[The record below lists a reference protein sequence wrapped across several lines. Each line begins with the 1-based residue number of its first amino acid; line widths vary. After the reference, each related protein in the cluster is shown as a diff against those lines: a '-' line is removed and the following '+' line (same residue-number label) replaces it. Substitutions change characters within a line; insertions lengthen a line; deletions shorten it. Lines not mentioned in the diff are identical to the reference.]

1 MFFIN
6 ENKKNLFTFNLMFS
20 YNAYLANRLPFKM
33 LSQQQF
39 NQFAKQGFNRI
50 PLYRC
55 VSADLDTPLSA
66 WLKLANGK
74 NTFLLESV
82 VGGSRWGRFSII
94 GLSADINY
102 IAKGNE
108 LRKYVL
114 GEIEESYSCENILDE
129 LRNIKAEYKVPHIA
143 ELPAFNGGLVG
154 YLGYEIIEHIEDK
167 LKGKAPKDELGIP
180 DVNLMVAEEIAVFDN
195 FAGKVWIIIHAK
207 PEDDMAFAKGQ
218 KRLDELTHRLRSGST
233 GYAEMVNQNIIDD
246 SQVKMSFTQQQFEQ
260 AVHESKELIRT
271 GDIMQVVLSQ
281 RMSMKFNARP
291 MDVYRAL
298 RASNPSP
305 YMYFMNFEDYQV
317 VGSSPEVLV
326 RKDGNKITLRPIAGT
341 RPRGENEQQD
351 KQFELDLLNDPKE
364 IAEHL
369 MLIDLGRNDIGRVA
383 KTGSVQLLDKMIIER
398 YSHVMHIVSEVQ
410 GELRDDKDN
419 IDVIKAVF
427 PAGTLS
433 GAAKVRAMEV
443 IAELEPVKRN
453 VYAGAVGYWGWHD
466 DMDWAIAIRTAVIK
480 DEVLHVQAGAGIVA
494 DSDPEKEWQESI
506 NKGKAVFHAVAIA
519 TKGEM

>member
-1 MFFIN
+1 
-6 ENKKNLFTFNLMFS
+6 
-20 YNAYLANRLPFKM
+20 M
-33 LSQQQF
+33 LSQKQF
-39 NQFAKQGFNRI
+39 NNFAMQGYNRI
-50 PLYRC
+50 PMYRC

-82 VGGSRWGRFSII
+82 VGGSRWGRYSII

-102 IAKGNE
+102 IARDNQIT
-108 LRKYVL
+108 KYVL
-114 GEIEESYSCENILDE
+114 GEIEESYSCDNVLDE
-129 LRNIKAEYKVPHIA
+129 LRLIKDEYKVPKID

-167 LKGKAPKDELGIP
+167 LKGKAPVDELNIP

-195 FAGKVWIIIHAK
+195 LAGKVWLIIHAD
-207 PEDDMAFAKGQ
+207 PEDDRAYAKGI

-233 GYAEMVNQNIIDD
+233 GYAETINQHVINKSD
-246 SQVKMSFTQQQFEQ
+246 VKMSFTQDEFEK
-260 AVHESKELIRT
+260 AVVKCKELIKA

-281 RMSMKFNARP
+281 RMSTHFNARP
-291 MDVYRAL
+291 LDVYRAL

-305 YMYFMNFEDYQV
+305 YMYFMDFEDYQV

-326 RKDGNKITLRPIAGT
+326 RKEGDTVTLRPIAGT
-341 RPRGENEQQD
+341 RVRGKTEQED
-351 KQFELDLLNDPKE
+351 EALAKELLNDPKE
-364 IAEHL
+364 LAEHL

-383 KTGSVQLLDKMIIER
+383 EIGTVELVDKMVIEK
-398 YSHVMHIVSEVQ
+398 YSHVMHIVSEVRGKLQ
-410 GELRDDKDN
+410 QDKDN

-480 DEVLHVQAGAGIVA
+480 DEMLHIQAGAGLVA
-494 DSDPEKEWQESI
+494 DSDPTKEWEETL
-506 NKGKAVFHAVAIA
+506 NKGKAVFNAVSMAS
-519 TKGEM
+519 KGKM

>member
-1 MFFIN
+1 
-6 ENKKNLFTFNLMFS
+6 
-20 YNAYLANRLPFKM
+20 M
-33 LSQQQF
+33 LTQQQF
-39 NQFAKQGFNRI
+39 ENFRQQGYNRV
-50 PLYRC
+50 PVYKC

-66 WLKLANGK
+66 WLKLANGR

-82 VGGSRWGRFSII
+82 VGGSRWGRYSII
-94 GLSADINY
+94 GLSADTNY
-102 IAKGNE
+102 IARGDE
-108 LRKYVL
+108 ITKYVL
-114 GEIEESYSCENILDE
+114 GEIEESYTCENVLDE
-129 LRNIKAEYKVPHIA
+129 LRAIKQEYKVPKID

-167 LKGKAPKDELGIP
+167 LKNKAPIDKLKIP

-195 FAGKVWIIIHAK
+195 LSGKVWIIIHVN
-207 PEDDMAFAKGQ
+207 PEDNMAYAKGQ
-218 KRLDELTHRLRSGST
+218 KRLEELTHRLRSGST
-233 GYAEMVNQNIIDD
+233 GYAEMINHGLPGD
-246 SQVKMSFTQQQFEQ
+246 SDIEMSFSQAEFEK
-260 AVHESKELIRT
+260 AVTDCKELIAA

-281 RMSMKFNARP
+281 RMSMPFTARP

-305 YMYFMNFEDYQV
+305 YMYFMDFQDYQV

-326 RKDGNKITLRPIAGT
+326 RKHVDKVTLRPIAGT
-341 RPRGENEQQD
+341 RPRGATVEEDEKFEQ
-351 KQFELDLLNDPKE
+351 ELLNDPKE
-364 IAEHL
+364 LAEHL
-369 MLIDLGRNDIGRVA
+369 MLIDLGRNDVGRVA
-383 KTGSVQLLDKMIIER
+383 KIGSVELVDKMIIEH

-410 GELRDDKDN
+410 GKLQKDKDN

-443 IAELEPVKRN
+443 IAEMEPVKRN

-480 DEVLHVQAGAGIVA
+480 DEKLHVQAGAGIVA
-494 DSDPEKEWQESI
+494 DSNPTKEWEETI
-506 NKGKAVFHAVAIA
+506 NKGKAVFKAVEVAA
-519 TKGEM
+519 KGEI

>member
-1 MFFIN
+1 MIN
-6 ENKKNLFTFNLMFS
+6 
-20 YNAYLANRLPFKM
+20 
-33 LSQQQF
+33 QQQF
-39 NQFAKQGFNRI
+39 NEFAEQGFNRI
-50 PLYRC
+50 PMYRC

-74 NTFLLESV
+74 NTFLFESV
-82 VGGSRWGRFSII
+82 VGGSRWSRYSII

-102 IAKGNE
+102 VARDNQIT
-108 LRKYVL
+108 KYVL
-114 GEIEESYSCENILDE
+114 GEIEESYSCENVLDE
-129 LRNIKAEYKVPHIA
+129 LRMIKDEYKVPKID

-167 LKGKAPKDELGIP
+167 LKGKAPNDELHIP
-180 DVNLMVAEEIAVFDN
+180 DVNLLLAEEIAVFDSL
-195 FAGKVWIIIHAK
+195 AGKVWIIIHAN
-207 PEDDMAFAKGQ
+207 PDDDMAFAKGQ

-233 GYAEMVNQNIIDD
+233 GYAETINQNSIDNSD
-246 SQVKMSFTQQQFEQ
+246 VKMSFTQKEFEQ
-260 AVHESKELIRT
+260 AVVKCKELIKS

-281 RMSMKFNARP
+281 RMSTHFNARP
-291 MDVYRAL
+291 LDVYRAL

-305 YMYFMNFEDYQV
+305 YMYFMDFEDYQV

-326 RKDGNKITLRPIAGT
+326 RKEADTVTLRPIAGT
-341 RPRGENEQQD
+341 RPRGITPEED
-351 KQFELDLLNDPKE
+351 EMLAKELLQDPKE
-364 IAEHL
+364 LAEHL

-383 KTGSVQLLDKMIIER
+383 EIGTVELVDKMVIEK

-410 GELRDDKDN
+410 GKLQKDKDN
-419 IDVIKAVF
+419 IDVLKAVF

-443 IAELEPVKRN
+443 IAELEPIKRN
-453 VYAGAVGYWGWHD
+453 VYAGAIGYWGWHD

-480 DEVLHVQAGAGIVA
+480 DEMLHVQAGAGLVA
-494 DSDPEKEWQESI
+494 DSDPSKEWEETI
-506 NKGKAVFHAVAIA
+506 NKGKAVFNAVSMA

>member
-1 MFFIN
+1 
-6 ENKKNLFTFNLMFS
+6 
-20 YNAYLANRLPFKM
+20 M
-33 LSQQQF
+33 LTQQQF
-39 NQFAKQGFNRI
+39 ENFRQQGYNRV
-50 PLYRC
+50 PVYKC

-66 WLKLANGK
+66 WLKLANGR

-82 VGGSRWGRFSII
+82 VGGSRWGRYSII
-94 GLSADINY
+94 GLSADTNY
-102 IAKGNE
+102 VARGDEIT
-108 LRKYVL
+108 KYVL
-114 GEIEESYSCENILDE
+114 GEIEESYTCENVLDE
-129 LRNIKAEYKVPHIA
+129 LRAIKQEYKVPKID

-167 LKGKAPKDELGIP
+167 LKNKAPIDKLKIP

-195 FAGKVWIIIHAK
+195 LSGKLWIIIHVN
-207 PEDDMAFAKGQ
+207 PEDNMAYAKGQ
-218 KRLDELTHRLRSGST
+218 KRLEELTHRLRSGST
-233 GYAEMVNQNIIDD
+233 GYAEMINHGLPGD
-246 SQVKMSFTQQQFEQ
+246 SDIEMSFSQAEFEK
-260 AVHESKELIRT
+260 AVTDCKELIAA

-281 RMSMKFNARP
+281 RMSMPFTARP

-305 YMYFMNFEDYQV
+305 YMYFMDFQDYQV

-326 RKDGNKITLRPIAGT
+326 RKHDDKVTLRPIAGT
-341 RPRGENEQQD
+341 RPRGVTAEEDEKYEQ
-351 KQFELDLLNDPKE
+351 ELLNDPKE
-364 IAEHL
+364 LAEHL
-369 MLIDLGRNDIGRVA
+369 MLIDLGRNDVGRVA
-383 KTGSVQLLDKMIIER
+383 KIGSVELVDKMIIEH

-410 GELRDDKDN
+410 GELQEDKDN

-443 IAELEPVKRN
+443 IAEMEPVKRN

-480 DEVLHVQAGAGIVA
+480 DEKLHVQAGAGIVA
-494 DSDPEKEWQESI
+494 DSNPTKEWEETI
-506 NKGKAVFHAVAIA
+506 NKGKAVFKAVEVAA
-519 TKGEM
+519 KGEI

>member
-1 MFFIN
+1 
-6 ENKKNLFTFNLMFS
+6 
-20 YNAYLANRLPFKM
+20 M
-33 LSQQQF
+33 LTEQQYKQLT
-39 NQFAKQGFNRI
+39 QQGFNRI

-82 VGGSRWGRFSII
+82 VGGSRWGRYSII

-102 IAKGNE
+102 VARDNQIT
-108 LRKYVL
+108 KYVL
-114 GEIEESYSCENILDE
+114 GEIEESYSCDNVLDE
-129 LRNIKAEYKVPHIA
+129 LRVIKDEYKVPKIE
-143 ELPAFNGGLVG
+143 ELPTFNGGLVG

-167 LKGKAPKDELGIP
+167 LKGKAPTDELNIP

-195 FAGKVWIIIHAK
+195 LAGKVWIIIHAN
-207 PEDDMAFAKGQ
+207 PDEDMAYAKGM

-233 GYAEMVNQNIIDD
+233 GYAETINQNIINKSD
-246 SQVKMSFTQQQFEQ
+246 VKMSFTQDEFEQ
-260 AVHESKELIRT
+260 AVVKCKDLIKS

-281 RMSMKFNARP
+281 RMSTHFNARP
-291 MDVYRAL
+291 LDVYRAL

-305 YMYFMNFEDYQV
+305 YMYFMDFEDYQV

-326 RKDGNKITLRPIAGT
+326 RKEGDTVTLRPIAGT
-341 RPRGENEQQD
+341 RVRGKTEQED
-351 KQFELDLLNDPKE
+351 EALAKELLNDPKE
-364 IAEHL
+364 LAEHL

-383 KTGSVQLLDKMIIER
+383 QTGTVELVDKMVIEK

-410 GELRDDKDN
+410 GKLQPNKDN
-419 IDVIKAVF
+419 IDIIKAVF

-480 DEVLHVQAGAGIVA
+480 DEQLHIQAGAGLVA
-494 DSDPEKEWQESI
+494 DSDPSKEWEETV
-506 NKGKAVFHAVAIA
+506 NKGKAVFNAVSIA
-519 TKGEM
+519 TSGDL

>member
-1 MFFIN
+1 MI
-6 ENKKNLFTFNLMFS
+6 K
-20 YNAYLANRLPFKM
+20 
-33 LSQQQF
+33 QQQF
-39 NQFAKQGFNRI
+39 NQYCQQGYNYI
-50 PLYRC
+50 PMYC
-55 VSADLDTPLSA
+55 CISADLDTPLSA

-82 VGGSRWGRFSII
+82 VGGSRWGRYSII
-94 GLSADINY
+94 GLSADTSY
-102 IAKGNE
+102 VARGNQIT
-108 LRKYVL
+108 KYVL
-114 GEIEESYSCENILDE
+114 GEIEESYSCENVLDE
-129 LRNIKAEYKVPHIA
+129 LRVIKDEYKVPKIE

-167 LKGKAPKDELGIP
+167 LKGKTPKDELHIP

-195 FAGKVWIIIHAK
+195 LAGKVWIIIHAHID
-207 PEDDMAFAKGQ
+207 DDMAYAKGQ
-218 KRLDELTHRLRSGST
+218 KRLDELSHRLRSGSI
-233 GYAEMVNQNIIDD
+233 GYAADMVKHNVVDD
-246 SQVKMSFTQQQFEQ
+246 SAIKMSFTQEEFEK
-260 AVHESKELIRT
+260 AVIECKDLIT
-271 GDIMQVVLSQ
+271 AGDIMQVVLSQ
-281 RMSMKFNARP
+281 RMSMPFSARP

-305 YMYFMNFEDYQV
+305 YMYFMDFEDYQV

-326 RKDGNKITLRPIAGT
+326 RKHDDTVTLRPIAGT
-341 RPRGENEQQD
+341 RPRGKTEAED
-351 KQFELDLLNDPKE
+351 KRFEEELLNDPKE
-364 IAEHL
+364 LAEHL

-383 KTGSVQLLDKMIIER
+383 EIGSVKLVDKMLIER

-410 GELRDDKDN
+410 GTLQPDKDN

-480 DEVLHVQAGAGIVA
+480 DDVLHVQAGAGLVA
-494 DSDPEKEWQESI
+494 DSDPSTEWQETL
-506 NKGKAVFHAVAIA
+506 NKGKAVFNAVRIA
-519 TKGEM
+519 TKGEI

>member
-1 MFFIN
+1 MIN
-6 ENKKNLFTFNLMFS
+6 LLENK
-20 YNAYLANRLPFKM
+20 LPM
-33 LSQQQF
+33 LTQQQF
-39 NQFAKQGFNRI
+39 NEFNQQGYNRI
-50 PLYRC
+50 PMYRC

-82 VGGSRWGRFSII
+82 EGGARWGRYSMI
-94 GLSADINY
+94 GLSADTSYVARDNQIT
-102 IAKGNE
+102 
-108 LRKYVL
+108 KYVL

-129 LRNIKAEYKVPHIA
+129 LSLIKDEYKVPKIP

-154 YLGYEIIEHIEDK
+154 YLGYEIIEHIESK
-167 LKGKAPKDELGIP
+167 LKGKAPHDELHIP
-180 DVNLMVAEEIAVFDN
+180 DVNLLLAEEIAVFDN
-195 FAGKVWIIIHAK
+195 LAGKVWIIIHAN
-207 PEDDMAFAKGQ
+207 PEDELAFAKGQ
-218 KRLDELTHRLRSGST
+218 KRLEELTHRLRSGST
-233 GYAEMVNQNIIDD
+233 GYAEILNQNELDD
-246 SQVKMSFTQQQFEQ
+246 SSVKMSFTQPDFEK
-260 AVHESKELIRT
+260 AVIKCQELIT
-271 GDIMQVVLSQ
+271 SGDIMQVVLSQ
-281 RMSMKFNARP
+281 RMSMPFSARP
-291 MDVYRAL
+291 LDVYRAL

-305 YMYFMNFEDYQV
+305 YMYFMDFENYQV

-326 RKDGNKITLRPIAGT
+326 RKNGDKVTLRPIAGT
-341 RPRGENEQQD
+341 RPRGKTIEEDLKFAQ
-351 KQFELDLLNDPKE
+351 ELLNDPKE
-364 IAEHL
+364 LAEHL

-383 KTGSVQLLDKMIIER
+383 EIGTVELVDKMIIEK

-410 GELRDDKDN
+410 GKLQKDKDN

-480 DEVLHVQAGAGIVA
+480 DKMLHVQAGAGLVA
-494 DSDPEKEWQESI
+494 DSDPSKEWEETI
-506 NKGKAVFHAVAIA
+506 NKGKAVFKAVSMAS
-519 TKGEM
+519 KGEM

>member
-1 MFFIN
+1 MI
-6 ENKKNLFTFNLMFS
+6 S
-20 YNAYLANRLPFKM
+20 PH
-33 LSQQQF
+33 QF
-39 NQFAKQGFNRI
+39 NQCASEGYNRI
-50 PLYRC
+50 PMYRC

-82 VGGSRWGRFSII
+82 VGGSRWGRYSII

-102 IAKGNE
+102 VARDNQIT
-108 LRKYVL
+108 KYIL
-114 GEIEESYSCENILDE
+114 GEIEESYSCENVLNE
-129 LRNIKAEYKVPHIA
+129 LRLIKDEYKVPKIE

-154 YLGYEIIEHIEDK
+154 YLGYEIIEHIEHK
-167 LKGKAPKDELGIP
+167 LKGKTPKDELNIP

-195 FAGKVWIIIHAK
+195 LAGKVWLIIHAN
-207 PEDDMAFAKGQ
+207 PEDDMAYAKGM

-233 GYAEMVNQNIIDD
+233 GYAETINQNIIDKSD
-246 SQVKMSFTQQQFEQ
+246 VNMSFTQEEFEN
-260 AVHESKELIRT
+260 AVVKCKDLIKA

-281 RMSMKFNARP
+281 RMSTPFNARP
-291 MDVYRAL
+291 LDVYRAL

-305 YMYFMNFEDYQV
+305 YMYFMDFEDYQV

-326 RKDGNKITLRPIAGT
+326 RKEGDTVTLRPIAGT
-341 RPRGENEQQD
+341 RVRGKTEQED
-351 KQFELDLLNDPKE
+351 KALAEELLNDPKE
-364 IAEHL
+364 LAEHL

-383 KTGSVQLLDKMIIER
+383 EIGSVALVDKMVIEK

-410 GELRDDKDN
+410 GKLQHDKDN

-480 DEVLHVQAGAGIVA
+480 DEKLHIQAGAGLVA
-494 DSDPEKEWQESI
+494 DSDPTKEWEETL
-506 NKGKAVFHAVAIA
+506 NKGKAVFNAVSIA
-519 TKGEM
+519 AKGEM

>member
-1 MFFIN
+1 
-6 ENKKNLFTFNLMFS
+6 
-20 YNAYLANRLPFKM
+20 M
-33 LSQQQF
+33 LTQQQY
-39 NQFAKQGFNRI
+39 NSFAEQGYNRI

-82 VGGSRWGRFSII
+82 VGGSRWGRYSII

-102 IAKGNE
+102 VARDNQIT
-108 LRKYVL
+108 KYVL
-114 GEIEESYSCENILDE
+114 GEIEESYSCDNVLDE
-129 LRNIKAEYKVPHIA
+129 LREIKSEYKVPKIA

-167 LKGKAPKDELGIP
+167 LKGKAPKDELNIP

-195 FAGKVWIIIHAK
+195 LAGKVWIIIHAN
-207 PEDDMAFAKGQ
+207 PEDDMAYAKGQ

-233 GYAEMVNQNIIDD
+233 GYAETINQNIIDKSD
-246 SQVKMSFTQQQFEQ
+246 VKMSFTQQEFEQ
-260 AVHESKELIRT
+260 AVKQCKDLIEA

-281 RMSMKFNARP
+281 RMSTHFNARP
-291 MDVYRAL
+291 LDVYRAL

-305 YMYFMNFEDYQV
+305 YMYFMDFEDYQV

-326 RKDGNKITLRPIAGT
+326 RKEGDTVTLRPIAGT
-341 RPRGENEQQD
+341 RVRGKTKEED
-351 KQFELDLLNDPKE
+351 DALAEELLNDPKE
-364 IAEHL
+364 LAEHL

-383 KTGSVQLLDKMIIER
+383 EIGSVELVDKMIIEK

-410 GELRDDKDN
+410 GKLQSDKDN
-419 IDVIKAVF
+419 IDVLKAVF

-480 DEVLHVQAGAGIVA
+480 DEMLHIQAGAGLVA
-494 DSDPEKEWQESI
+494 DSDPTKEWEETL
-506 NKGKAVFHAVAIA
+506 NKGKAVFNAVSIA
-519 TKGEM
+519 AKGEL

>member
-1 MFFIN
+1 M
-6 ENKKNLFTFNLMFS
+6 
-20 YNAYLANRLPFKM
+20 
-33 LSQQQF
+33 
-39 NQFAKQGFNRI
+39 
-50 PLYRC
+50 YRC

-82 VGGSRWGRFSII
+82 VGGSRWGRYSII

-102 IAKGNE
+102 VARDNQIT
-108 LRKYVL
+108 KYVL
-114 GEIEESYSCENILDE
+114 GEIEESYSCDNVLDE
-129 LRNIKAEYKVPHIA
+129 LRLIKDEYKVPKID

-167 LKGKAPKDELGIP
+167 LKGKAPKDELNIP

-195 FAGKVWIIIHAK
+195 LAGKVWIIIHAN
-207 PEDDMAFAKGQ
+207 PEDDMAYAKGM
-218 KRLDELTHRLRSGST
+218 KRLDELSHRLRSGST
-233 GYAEMVNQNIIDD
+233 GYAETINQKVIHKSD
-246 SQVKMSFTQQQFEQ
+246 VKMSFTQEEFEQ
-260 AVHESKELIRT
+260 AVVKCKDLIKA

-281 RMSMKFNARP
+281 RMSTHFNARP
-291 MDVYRAL
+291 LDVYRAL

-305 YMYFMNFEDYQV
+305 YMYFMDFEDYQV

-326 RKDGNKITLRPIAGT
+326 RKVGDTVTLRPIAGT
-341 RPRGENEQQD
+341 RVRGKTPEED
-351 KQFELDLLNDPKE
+351 DALAKELLNDPKE
-364 IAEHL
+364 LAEHL
-369 MLIDLGRNDIGRVA
+369 MLIDLGRNDIGRVSQ
-383 KTGSVQLLDKMIIER
+383 TGTVELVDKMIIEK

-410 GELRDDKDN
+410 GKLQHDKDN
-419 IDVIKAVF
+419 IDIIKAVF

-480 DEVLHVQAGAGIVA
+480 DEELHIQAGAGLVA
-494 DSDPEKEWQESI
+494 DSDPTTEWEETL
-506 NKGKAVFHAVAIA
+506 NKGKAVFNAVSMAA
-519 TKGEM
+519 RGEM

>member
-1 MFFIN
+1 
-6 ENKKNLFTFNLMFS
+6 
-20 YNAYLANRLPFKM
+20 M
-33 LSQQQF
+33 LTQQQF
-39 NQFAKQGFNRI
+39 DNFAAEGFNRI
-50 PLYRC
+50 PMYRC

-82 VGGSRWGRFSII
+82 VGGSRWGRYSII

-102 IAKGNE
+102 VARGNQIT
-108 LRKYVL
+108 KYVL
-114 GEIEESYSCENILDE
+114 GEVQEAYSCENVLDE
-129 LRNIKAEYKVPHIA
+129 LRNIKAEYHVPKI
-143 ELPAFNGGLVG
+143 EQLPAFNGGLVG
-154 YLGYEIIEHIEDK
+154 YLGYEIIEHIENK
-167 LKGKAPKDELGIP
+167 LKGKTPPDELHIP
-180 DVNLMVAEEIAVFDN
+180 DVNLMLAEEIAVFDN
-195 FAGKVWIIIHAK
+195 LAGKVWIIIHAN
-207 PEDDMAFAKGQ
+207 PEDDMAYAKGL

-233 GYAEMVNQNIIDD
+233 GYAEMINQNVIQD
-246 SQVKMSFTQQQFEQ
+246 SQVKMSFTQEEFEH
-260 AVHESKELIRT
+260 AVVKCKDLIKA

-281 RMSMKFNARP
+281 RMSTEFNARP
-291 MDVYRAL
+291 LDVYRAL

-305 YMYFMNFEDYQV
+305 YMYFMDFADYQV

-326 RKDGNKITLRPIAGT
+326 RKEDDSITLRPIAGT
-341 RPRGENEQQD
+341 RVRGKTPEED
-351 KQFELDLLNDPKE
+351 AALAKELLNDPKE
-364 IAEHL
+364 LAEHL

-383 KTGSVQLLDKMIIER
+383 QIGTVDLVDEMVIEK

-410 GELRDDKDN
+410 GKLQADKDN

-480 DEVLHVQAGAGIVA
+480 DKILHIQAGAGLVA
-494 DSDPEKEWQESI
+494 DSNPTKEWEETL
-506 NKGKAVFHAVAIA
+506 NKGKAVFNAVSMAS
-519 TKGEM
+519 TGEM

>member
-1 MFFIN
+1 
-6 ENKKNLFTFNLMFS
+6 
-20 YNAYLANRLPFKM
+20 M
-33 LSQQQF
+33 LTQQQF
-39 NQFAKQGFNRI
+39 NQYSELGFNRI

-82 VGGSRWGRFSII
+82 VGGSRWGRYSII

-102 IAKGNE
+102 VARDNQIT
-108 LRKYVL
+108 KYVL
-114 GEIEESYSCENILDE
+114 GEIQESYSCDNVLDE
-129 LRNIKAEYKVPHIA
+129 LRIIKDEYKVPKID

-167 LKGKAPKDELGIP
+167 LKGKAPKDELNIP

-195 FAGKVWIIIHAK
+195 LAGKVWIIIHAD
-207 PEDDMAFAKGQ
+207 PEDDMAYAKGQ

-233 GYAEMVNQNIIDD
+233 GYAETINQNIIDKSD
-246 SQVKMSFTQQQFEQ
+246 VKMSFTQQEFEQ
-260 AVHESKELIRT
+260 AVVKCKELIKS

-281 RMSMKFNARP
+281 RMSTHFNARP
-291 MDVYRAL
+291 LDVYRAL

-305 YMYFMNFEDYQV
+305 YMYFMDFEDYQV

-326 RKDGNKITLRPIAGT
+326 RKEGDTVTLRPIAGT
-341 RPRGENEQQD
+341 RIRG
-351 KQFELDLLNDPKE
+351 KTFEEDEALAEELLNDPKE
-364 IAEHL
+364 LAEHL

-383 KTGSVQLLDKMIIER
+383 QTGTVELVDKMIIEK
-398 YSHVMHIVSEVQ
+398 YSHVMHIVSEVHGKLQ
-410 GELRDDKDN
+410 TDKDN
-419 IDVIKAVF
+419 IDVLKAVF

-480 DEVLHVQAGAGIVA
+480 DEMLHIQAGAGLVA
-494 DSDPEKEWQESI
+494 DSDPTKEWEETL
-506 NKGKAVFHAVAIA
+506 NKGKAVFNAVSIA
-519 TKGEM
+519 AKGEL

>member
-1 MFFIN
+1 MF
-6 ENKKNLFTFNLMFS
+6 
-20 YNAYLANRLPFKM
+20 
-33 LSQQQF
+33 SQQQF
-39 NQFAKQGFNRI
+39 NQFVEQGYNRI

-82 VGGSRWGRFSII
+82 VGGARWGRYSII
-94 GLSADINY
+94 GLSATITYSARDKQIT
-102 IAKGNE
+102 
-108 LRKYVL
+108 KYVL
-114 GEIEESYSCENILDE
+114 GEIEESYSCDNVLDE
-129 LRNIKAEYKVPHIA
+129 LREIKAEYSVPKID
-143 ELPAFNGGLVG
+143 ELPGFSGGLVG

-167 LKGKAPKDELGIP
+167 LKGKTPEDKLQIP
-180 DVNLMVAEEIAVFDN
+180 DVNLMLAEEIAVFDN
-195 FAGKVWIIIHAK
+195 LAGKVWIIHHAN
-207 PEDDMAFAKGQ
+207 PEDEYAWAKGQ

-233 GYAEMVNQNIIDD
+233 GYAEMINHNILDD
-246 SQVKMSFTQQQFEQ
+246 NEISMSFTQKEFET
-260 AVHESKELIRT
+260 AVDKCKDLIVA

-281 RMSMKFNARP
+281 RMSTKFTARP
-291 MDVYRAL
+291 LDVYRAL

-305 YMYFMNFEDYQV
+305 YMYFMDFDSYQV

-326 RKDGNKITLRPIAGT
+326 RKVADTVTLRPIAGT
-341 RPRGENEQQD
+341 RPRGKTEAEDLAFENE
-351 KQFELDLLNDPKE
+351 LLKDPKE
-364 IAEHL
+364 LAEHL

-383 KTGSVQLLDKMIIER
+383 QIGSVELVDKMIIER

-410 GELRDDKDN
+410 GKLAAGKDN

-453 VYAGAVGYWGWHD
+453 VYAGAIGYWGWHD

-480 DEVLHVQAGAGIVA
+480 DEKLHIQAGAGIVA
-494 DSDPEKEWQESI
+494 DSVPEKEWEETL
-506 NKGKAVFHAVAIA
+506 NKGKAVFKAVATA
-519 TKGEM
+519 SKGEI

>member
-1 MFFIN
+1 
-6 ENKKNLFTFNLMFS
+6 
-20 YNAYLANRLPFKM
+20 M
-33 LSQQQF
+33 LTQQQF
-39 NQFAKQGFNRI
+39 ENFRQQGYNRV
-50 PLYRC
+50 PVYKC

-66 WLKLANGK
+66 WLKLANGR

-82 VGGSRWGRFSII
+82 VGGSRWGRYSII
-94 GLSADINY
+94 GLSADTNY
-102 IAKGNE
+102 VARGDEIT
-108 LRKYVL
+108 KYVL
-114 GEIEESYSCENILDE
+114 GEIEESYTCENVLDE
-129 LRNIKAEYKVPHIA
+129 LRAIKQEYKVPKID

-167 LKGKAPKDELGIP
+167 LKNKAPIDKLKIP

-195 FAGKVWIIIHAK
+195 LSGKVWIIIHVN
-207 PEDDMAFAKGQ
+207 PEDNMAYAKGQ
-218 KRLDELTHRLRSGST
+218 KRLEELTHRLRSGST
-233 GYAEMVNQNIIDD
+233 GYAEMINHGLPKD
-246 SQVKMSFTQQQFEQ
+246 SDIEMSFSQAEFEK
-260 AVHESKELIRT
+260 AVTDCKELIAA

-281 RMSMKFNARP
+281 RMSMPFTARP

-305 YMYFMNFEDYQV
+305 YMYFMDFQDYQV

-326 RKDGNKITLRPIAGT
+326 RKHVDKVTLRPIAGT
-341 RPRGENEQQD
+341 RPRGATVEEDEKFEQ
-351 KQFELDLLNDPKE
+351 ELLNDPKE
-364 IAEHL
+364 LAEHL
-369 MLIDLGRNDIGRVA
+369 MLIDLGRNDVGRVA
-383 KTGSVQLLDKMIIER
+383 KIGSVELVDKMIIEH

-410 GELRDDKDN
+410 GKLQKDKDN

-443 IAELEPVKRN
+443 IAEMEPVKRN

-480 DEVLHVQAGAGIVA
+480 DEKLHVQAGAGIVA
-494 DSDPEKEWQESI
+494 DSNPTKEWEETI
-506 NKGKAVFHAVAIA
+506 NKGKAVFKAVEVAA
-519 TKGEM
+519 KGEI

>member
-1 MFFIN
+1 MLT
-6 ENKKNLFTFNLMFS
+6 EQQYNKFTD
-20 YNAYLANRLPFKM
+20 
-33 LSQQQF
+33 
-39 NQFAKQGFNRI
+39 QGFNRI
-50 PLYRC
+50 PMYRC

-82 VGGSRWGRFSII
+82 VGGSRWGRYSII

-102 IAKGNE
+102 VARDNQIT
-108 LRKYVL
+108 KYVL
-114 GEIEESYSCENILDE
+114 GEIEESYSCDNVLDE
-129 LRNIKAEYKVPHIA
+129 LRVIKDEYKVPKID

-167 LKGKAPKDELGIP
+167 LKGKAPKDELNIP

-195 FAGKVWIIIHAK
+195 LAGKVWIIIHAN
-207 PEDDMAFAKGQ
+207 PEDDMAYAKGL

-233 GYAEMVNQNIIDD
+233 GYAETINQKTIKKSD
-246 SQVKMSFTQQQFEQ
+246 VKMSFTQVEFEQ
-260 AVHESKELIRT
+260 AVDKCKDLIKA

-281 RMSMKFNARP
+281 RMSTPFNARP
-291 MDVYRAL
+291 LDVYRAL

-305 YMYFMNFEDYQV
+305 YMYFMDFEDYQV

-326 RKDGNKITLRPIAGT
+326 RKEGDTVTLRPIAGT
-341 RPRGENEQQD
+341 RVRGKTEQED
-351 KQFELDLLNDPKE
+351 EALAKELLNDPKE
-364 IAEHL
+364 LAEHL

-383 KTGSVQLLDKMIIER
+383 QTGTVELVDKMIIEK

-410 GELRDDKDN
+410 GKLLEDKDN
-419 IDVIKAVF
+419 IDIIKAVF

-480 DEVLHVQAGAGIVA
+480 DEMLHIQAGAGLVA
-494 DSDPEKEWQESI
+494 DSNPTKEWEETL
-506 NKGKAVFHAVAIA
+506 NKGKAVFNAVSIA
-519 TKGEM
+519 TKGEL

>member
-1 MFFIN
+1 
-6 ENKKNLFTFNLMFS
+6 
-20 YNAYLANRLPFKM
+20 M

-39 NQFAKQGFNRI
+39 DDFATKGYNRI
-50 PLYRC
+50 PMYRC

-66 WLKLANGK
+66 WLKLANGQ

-82 VGGSRWGRFSII
+82 VGGSRWGRYSII
-94 GLSADINY
+94 GLSADVNY
-102 IAKGNE
+102 VADGNHIT
-108 LRKYVL
+108 KYVL
-114 GEIEESYSCENILDE
+114 NEVAESYRVENVLDE
-129 LRNIKAEYKVPHIA
+129 LRHIKAQYKVPKIA

-167 LKGKAPKDELGIP
+167 LKGKTPVDELHIP
-180 DVNLMVAEEIAVFDN
+180 DVNLMVADEIAVFDN
-195 FAGKVWIIIHAK
+195 LAGKVWIIIHAN
-207 PEDDMAFAKGQ
+207 PDDKSAYAKGL
-218 KRLDELTHRLRSGST
+218 KRLDELSHRLRSGST
-233 GYAEMVNQNIIDD
+233 GYAEMINQNSIEN
-246 SQVKMSFTQQQFEQ
+246 SELKMSFTQGEFEK
-260 AVHESKELIRT
+260 AVLKCKDLIKA

-281 RMSMKFNARP
+281 RMSTDFNARP
-291 MDVYRAL
+291 LDVYRAL

-305 YMYFMNFEDYQV
+305 YMYFMDFGNYQV

-326 RKDGNKITLRPIAGT
+326 RKQGDTLTLRPIAGT
-341 RPRGENEQQD
+341 RVRGKTAQQD
-351 KQFELDLLNDPKE
+351 KDLEHELLNDPKE
-364 IAEHL
+364 RAEHL

-383 KTGSVQLLDKMIIER
+383 QIGSVELIDEMVIEK

-410 GELRDDKDN
+410 GKLQADKDA

-480 DEVLHVQAGAGIVA
+480 DKKLHIQAGAGLVA
-494 DSDPEKEWQESI
+494 DSDPTKEWQETL
-506 NKGKAVFHAVAIA
+506 NKGKAVFHAVSIA
-519 TKGEM
+519 SKGEI

>member
-1 MFFIN
+1 
-6 ENKKNLFTFNLMFS
+6 
-20 YNAYLANRLPFKM
+20 M
-33 LSQQQF
+33 LTQQQF
-39 NQFAKQGFNRI
+39 DNFAAEGFNRI
-50 PLYRC
+50 PMYRC

-82 VGGSRWGRFSII
+82 VGGLRWGRYSII

-102 IAKGNE
+102 VARGNQIT
-108 LRKYVL
+108 KYVL
-114 GEIEESYSCENILDE
+114 GEVQEAYSCENILDE
-129 LRNIKAEYKVPHIA
+129 LRNIKAEYHVPKI
-143 ELPAFNGGLVG
+143 EQLPAFNGGLVG
-154 YLGYEIIEHIEDK
+154 YLGYEIIEHIENK
-167 LKGKAPKDELGIP
+167 LKGKTPADELHIP
-180 DVNLMVAEEIAVFDN
+180 DVNLMLAEEIAVFDN
-195 FAGKVWIIIHAK
+195 LAGKVWIIIHAN
-207 PEDDMAFAKGQ
+207 PEDDMAFAKGM

-233 GYAEMVNQNIIDD
+233 GYAEMINQNVIQD
-246 SQVKMSFTQQQFEQ
+246 SQVKMSFTQEEFEQ
-260 AVHESKELIRT
+260 AVDKCKDLIKA

-281 RMSMKFNARP
+281 RMSTEFNARP
-291 MDVYRAL
+291 LDVYRAL

-305 YMYFMNFEDYQV
+305 YMYFMDFADYQV

-326 RKDGNKITLRPIAGT
+326 RKEDDTITLRPIAGT
-341 RPRGENEQQD
+341 RVRGKTLKEDAALAKE
-351 KQFELDLLNDPKE
+351 LLNEPKE
-364 IAEHL
+364 LAEHL

-383 KTGSVQLLDKMIIER
+383 QIGTVDLVDKMVIEK

-410 GELRDDKDN
+410 GKLQADKDN

-480 DEVLHVQAGAGIVA
+480 DKMLHIQAGAGLVA
-494 DSDPEKEWQESI
+494 DSHPTKEWEETL
-506 NKGKAVFHAVAIA
+506 NKGKAVFNAVSMAS
-519 TKGEM
+519 TGEM

>member
-1 MFFIN
+1 MIN
-6 ENKKNLFTFNLMFS
+6 
-20 YNAYLANRLPFKM
+20 
-33 LSQQQF
+33 QQQF
-39 NQFAKQGFNRI
+39 NEFAEQGFNRI
-50 PLYRC
+50 PMYRC

-82 VGGSRWGRFSII
+82 VGGSRWARYSII

-102 IAKGNE
+102 VARDNQIT
-108 LRKYVL
+108 KYVL
-114 GEIEESYSCENILDE
+114 GEIEESYSCDNVLDE
-129 LRNIKAEYKVPHIA
+129 LRLIKDEYNVPKID

-167 LKGKAPKDELGIP
+167 LKGKAPKDELKIP

-195 FAGKVWIIIHAK
+195 LAGKVWIIIHAD

-218 KRLDELTHRLRSGST
+218 KRLDELTHRLRSGTT
-233 GYAEMVNQNIIDD
+233 GYAETINQNSIDESD
-246 SQVKMSFTQQQFEQ
+246 VSMSFTQQEFEQ
-260 AVHESKELIRT
+260 AVDKCKDLIKS

-281 RMSMKFNARP
+281 RMSTHFNARP
-291 MDVYRAL
+291 LDVYRAL

-305 YMYFMNFEDYQV
+305 YMYFMDFEDYQV

-326 RKDGNKITLRPIAGT
+326 RKEGDTVTLRPIAGT
-341 RPRGENEQQD
+341 RPRGKTIEED
-351 KQFELDLLNDPKE
+351 AMLAKELLEDPKE
-364 IAEHL
+364 LAEHL

-383 KTGSVQLLDKMIIER
+383 QIGTVELVDKMVIEK

-410 GELRDDKDN
+410 GKLQKDKDN

-453 VYAGAVGYWGWHD
+453 VYAGAIGYWGWHD

-480 DEVLHVQAGAGIVA
+480 DERLHIQAGAGLVA
-494 DSDPEKEWQESI
+494 DSDPSKEWEETI
-506 NKGKAVFHAVAIA
+506 NKGKAVFNAVSMA

>member
-1 MFFIN
+1 MLTEQQYYDF
-6 ENKKNLFTFNLMFS
+6 
-20 YNAYLANRLPFKM
+20 AN
-33 LSQQQF
+33 
-39 NQFAKQGFNRI
+39 QGYNRI

-82 VGGSRWGRFSII
+82 VGGSRWGRYSII
-94 GLSADINY
+94 GLSADTSYVARDNQIT
-102 IAKGNE
+102 
-108 LRKYVL
+108 KYVL

-129 LRNIKAEYKVPHIA
+129 LREIKAEYKVPKIP

-167 LKGKAPKDELGIP
+167 LKGKTPKDELHIP

-195 FAGKVWIIIHAK
+195 LAGKVWIIIHAD
-207 PEDDMAFAKGQ
+207 PSDDLSYAKGQ
-218 KRLDELTHRLRSGST
+218 KRLDELSHRLRSGST
-233 GYAEMVNQNIIDD
+233 GYAEILNQQVFKD
-246 SQVKMSFTQQQFEQ
+246 SEVKMSFTQEQFEQ
-260 AVHESKELIRT
+260 AVDKCKELIVD

-281 RMSMKFNARP
+281 RMSMSFKARP

-305 YMYFMNFEDYQV
+305 YMYFMDFEDYQV

-326 RKDGNKITLRPIAGT
+326 RKLGDKVTLRPIAGT
-341 RPRGENEQQD
+341 RPRGKNEAD
-351 KQFELDLLNDPKE
+351 DLAFEKELLNDPKE
-364 IAEHL
+364 LAEHL

-383 KTGSVQLLDKMIIER
+383 KTGTVELVDKMVIER

-410 GELRDDKDN
+410 GQLQEDKDN
-419 IDVIKAVF
+419 IDVIKATF

-433 GAAKVRAMEV
+433 GAAKVRAMQV
-443 IAELEPVKRN
+443 ISELEPVKRN

-480 DEVLHVQAGAGIVA
+480 DEMLHVQAGAGLVA
-494 DSDPEKEWQESI
+494 DSNPSKEWEETI
-506 NKGKAVFHAVAIA
+506 NKGKAVFNAVSIA
-519 TKGEM
+519 TKGKL

>member
-1 MFFIN
+1 
-6 ENKKNLFTFNLMFS
+6 
-20 YNAYLANRLPFKM
+20 M
-33 LSQQQF
+33 LTQQQF
-39 NQFAKQGFNRI
+39 ENFRQQGYNRV
-50 PLYRC
+50 PVYKC

-66 WLKLANGK
+66 WLKLANGR

-82 VGGSRWGRFSII
+82 VGGSRWGRYSII
-94 GLSADINY
+94 GLSADTNY
-102 IAKGNE
+102 VARGDEIT
-108 LRKYVL
+108 KYVL
-114 GEIEESYSCENILDE
+114 GEIEESYTCENVLDE
-129 LRNIKAEYKVPHIA
+129 LRAIKQEYKVPKID

-167 LKGKAPKDELGIP
+167 LKNKAPIDKLKIP

-195 FAGKVWIIIHAK
+195 LSGKVWIIIHVN
-207 PEDDMAFAKGQ
+207 PEDNMAYAKGQ
-218 KRLDELTHRLRSGST
+218 KRLEELTHRLRSGST
-233 GYAEMVNQNIIDD
+233 GYAEMINHGLPKD
-246 SQVKMSFTQQQFEQ
+246 SDIEMSFSQAEFEK
-260 AVHESKELIRT
+260 AVTDCKELIAA

-281 RMSMKFNARP
+281 RMSMPFTARP

-305 YMYFMNFEDYQV
+305 YMYFMDFQDYQV

-326 RKDGNKITLRPIAGT
+326 RKHVDKVTLRPIAGT
-341 RPRGENEQQD
+341 RPRGATVEEDEKFEQ
-351 KQFELDLLNDPKE
+351 ELLNDPKE
-364 IAEHL
+364 LAEHL
-369 MLIDLGRNDIGRVA
+369 MLIDLGRNDVGRVA
-383 KTGSVQLLDKMIIER
+383 KIGSVELVDKMIIEH

-410 GELRDDKDN
+410 GELQKDKDN

-443 IAELEPVKRN
+443 IAEMEPVKRN

-480 DEVLHVQAGAGIVA
+480 DEKLHVQAGAGIVA
-494 DSDPEKEWQESI
+494 DSNPTKEWEETI
-506 NKGKAVFHAVAIA
+506 NKGKAVFKAVEVAA
-519 TKGEM
+519 KGEI